1 VNEIGLLARRAVRE
15 VYRIPEATL
24 PGLFIPVFFLIVNLG
39 QVNRIFPP
47 STPFLHGQHYVAFQ
61 IPVSLVFAVST
72 ATSGLALVTDI
83 DIGYLDKLLTAPIRR
98 ASIVWGRLAADLVRG
113 LAASLLIL
121 AIGFAFGARIRS
133 GPVGFVLLVVL
144 TALWGTA
151 YAGIAMLIAL
161 RSKNVQ
167 TTNASFI
174 IFFPLLFLTPNF
186 VPLDLLA
193 GPLKVAAQIN
203 PVSYVILGLRD
214 LVLLPGIHW
223 GSLTACIATIVLTFV
238 VLTALSVR
246 ALNHFA
252 D

>member
-1 VNEIGLLARRAVRE
+1 MSETALLARRAVRE
-15 VYRIPEATL
+15 VYRLPAATI
-24 PGLFIPVFFLIVNLG
+24 PGLFIPVFFLVVNLG

-83 DIGYLDKLLTAPIRR
+83 DIGYLDKLMAAPIRR
-98 ASIVWGRLAADLVRG
+98 TAIIWGRLAADLVRG
-113 LAASLLIL
+113 LAASTIIL
-121 AIGFAFGARIRS
+121 GVGFAFGARVRT
-133 GPVGFVLLVVL
+133 GVLGVVLLVVL
-144 TALWGTA
+144 TACWGVA

-193 GPLKVAAQIN
+193 GPLRVAAELN

-214 LVLLPGIHW
+214 LVLLPGISW
-223 GSLTACIATIVLTFV
+223 GSLGLCVLTILLTG
-238 VLTALSVR
+238 VLLTGLSVR